1 MKTYTITLA
10 RDEDEARLLELL
22 RDSQL
27 GPVTV
32 KPEPTL
38 AERQARA
45 HQLAQRASL
54 TPDELEEARRIALR
68 GGDGLSIADPVAWQ
82 RAQREDV
89 TLPGRA

>member
-10 RDEDEARLLELL
+10 RDEDEARLFELL

-45 HQLAQRASL
+45 RQLATRPTLS
-54 TPDELEEARRIALR
+54 PEAQARSREIALR

-82 RAQREDV
+82 RAQR
-89 TLPGRA
+89 AKY